1 MCPQNQLHNN
11 FLDAYSVTF
20 ATQSPEDHRSCPLG
34 ASQREQSHNVR
45 VHSRGERC
53 THRAM
58 GSWKRDPQDSRP
70 QHNRE
75 RGSLLCDIENIYGV
89 FILRDSGKD
98 NGGEDF
104 W

>member
-1 MCPQNQLHNN
+1 MSGPTH
-11 FLDAYSVTF
+11 
-20 ATQSPEDHRSCPLG
+20 EEKG
-34 ASQREQSHNVR
+34 AHTGPWGRGREIPR
-45 VHSRGERC
+45 
-53 THRAM
+53 
-58 GSWKRDPQDSRP
+58 DSRP

>member
-1 MCPQNQLHNN
+1 M
-11 FLDAYSVTF
+11 TF
-20 ATQSPEDHRSCPLG
+20 ATQNAEEHRSCPLG
-34 ASQREQSHNVR
+34 ASQREESHNVR
-45 VHSRGERC
+45 PHYEEKGAHTGPWGLGKEMSR
-53 THRAM
+53 
-58 GSWKRDPQDSRP
+58 DSRP

-75 RGSLLCDIENIYGV
+75 GGSLLCDIENIYGV